1 MFTLRNRTVSI
12 RAFGVAMTIAALWW
26 SSSSFGVGLGL
37 GEINVASS
45 LSAPFE
51 ASITVKG
58 METINLDPEQISIRI
73 DGESGAN
80 IDYRLE
86 RIDADT
92 ALIHLYTREAIS
104 EPVIQFRVEVTWDRN
119 TVTRS
124 YDAFVDPPAYH
135 EHFKPADASAADRVT
150 TAGQPD
156 ETMLSAAQ
164 LPAVAL
170 DDSSVSTSQVNRVQ
184 AIEAVIE
191 ESVAGDSV
199 AEPGEPRREYGPTI
213 DGNSIWRVARAVAT
227 DANDLTIYQWMYAIW
242 QANPRVFM
250 GGNMHRLN
258 MGEVLA
264 VPLEDEVRELPHAEA
279 WRAYSSQLALLQEAG
294 PVMEEP
300 AQETDIAAER
310 QAQAQSVESSLMEV
324 TGAPVDKFVQ
334 IDESAAPAPAMASSV
349 DQSIAESVNATAE
362 EDALIA
368 LLEESAS
375 AIDER
380 AIVSANQAA
389 AEGSVSVETPPGLE
403 SSDRSEVN
411 TMSAGAMADSAVLDI
426 PASRPVMSGEV
437 VLDDIEAADL
447 SIVAAVDQSVRE
459 VATIPAGDLVLDQT
473 DVPANVISEVP
484 AADWYDSLQSRRR
497 FIDSMPVIGGAGSL
511 AFVGRAL
518 QRADAFIATSPSWAA
533 LAFGVWV
540 TLTIVM
546 LRNELAAW
554 RRRQPEIAAEK
565 SADTADLTRAESSAQ
580 FLPSV
585 TPTANERESTDN
597 ARRRKLPLQPP
608 SESNARAIIAQADSI
623 LDGGDS
629 EEAIKLMKLAVELQ
643 PNQPMLI
650 IRLLELY
657 HQARRHEA
665 FEVLM
670 NESLVVLE
678 SLDPVDL
685 ARLQAMHSRLLARIP
700 FPLAHVLA
708 EDDPATLE
716 KNPIVTG
723 LDDQAR
729 HGNDEGGDQL
739 AECGAQQE
747 GKMPQFAAP
756 ATRADRIARDEES
769 DRSVTAGIASEG
781 FSNRFDALEEDSAS
795 RLDDEDF
802 VETQVIY
809 TSKGVPLRQQA
820 VEQQSMV
827 GEILDLSVTLKEAD
841 VYLAYGLYDNAEEL
855 LLKGMEVDPDRAD
868 FLARLLDAYYAT
880 RNVVDFVSCA
890 EVMLDMG
897 EQGREYWEKVEIMGY
912 ELAPYN
918 KMFAG
923 GKDRSLSTVELG
935 IPRPETADFDFSDI
949 EEDRGEAF
957 SEPDRDEEAEA
968 PSTELSLDLA
978 GSKYGDTADK
988 LDQILSLDTSAAPS
1002 ILASSQCVEDDDIS
1016 AFTLDDEVDSGV
1028 GKGEHMRSLQT
1039 SEILA
1044 ISDTSEDSSQ
1054 EDISIA
1060 DPDPANE
1067 PDDSAAELDQLPGL
1081 DTSEIL
1087 AITETS
1093 AGSDSE
1099 DNGVFEID
1107 EDDLA
1112 IDLAAA
1118 DEELQLDLGTESVD
1132 DGGDPD
1138 LEFDEEVMKFVIE
1151 DTQPGLAESL
1161 DTDKTDLSVVENLSA
1176 DALTNSSREKVDGHI
1191 LYFPENNDEG
1201 GANSEFESEV
1211 KVTLQA
1217 IRDQLQHITE
1227 RLFRQER
1234 ETSDLKQSIAELGNE
1249 DAVSEK
1255 KKNKKSS

>member
-1 MFTLRNRTVSI
+1 M
-12 RAFGVAMTIAALWW
+12 AIAALWW

-58 METINLDPEQISIRI
+58 METVNLDPEQISIRI

-86 RIDADT
+86 RVDADT
-92 ALIHLYTREAIS
+92 ALIRLYTREAIS

-119 TVTRS
+119 AVARS
-124 YDAFVDPPAYH
+124 YDAFIDPPVYH
-135 EHFKPADASAADRVT
+135 EHFKHADASAADRSTV
-150 TAGQPD
+150 AEQPD
-156 ETMLSAAQ
+156 ETMLPAAQ
-164 LPAVAL
+164 LPAVAPA
-170 DDSSVSTSQVNRVQ
+170 DSSVSTAQVDRVQ
-184 AIEAVIE
+184 TVAVVIE
-191 ESVAGDSV
+191 EPVAVNSVI
-199 AEPGEPRREYGPTI
+199 EPRREYGPTI
-213 DGNSIWRVARAVAT
+213 DGNSIWRVARAVAA
-227 DANDLTIYQWMYAIW
+227 DADDLTIYQWMYAIW
-242 QANPRVFM
+242 QANPRAFM

-279 WRAYSSQLALLQEAG
+279 WRAYSSQMALLQEAG
-294 PVMEEP
+294 PVTEEP
-300 AQETDIAAER
+300 AQEADVAAER
-310 QAQAQSVESSLMEV
+310 QAEAQSAESSFIEV

-349 DQSIAESVNATAE
+349 DQSVAESVNATAK

-368 LLEESAS
+368 LLEDSAS

-380 AIVSANQAA
+380 AIVSANQAG
-389 AEGSVSVETPPGLE
+389 AEQSALEQTTPQLE
-403 SSDRSEVN
+403 SIDRGEVN
-411 TMSAGAMADSAVLDI
+411 TMPAGTMADSAVLDI
-426 PASRPVMSGEV
+426 PGRPVVSGEV
-437 VLDDIEAADL
+437 VMDDIEAADL
-447 SIVAAVDQSVRE
+447 SVVAAADQSVRE
-459 VATIPAGDLVLDQT
+459 VAPIPAGDLVTDQT
-473 DVPANVISEVP
+473 NAPANVISEVP
-484 AADWYDSLQSRRR
+484 VADWYDSLQSRRR

-518 QRADAFIATSPSWAA
+518 RRADAFIATSPSWAA

-546 LRNELAAW
+546 LRNELTAW
-554 RRRQPEIAAEK
+554 RRRRPEIAAEK
-565 SADTADLTRAESSAQ
+565 SADTADVTRTESSAQ
-580 FLPSV
+580 VLPSV
-585 TPTANERESTDN
+585 TPTADERESADK

-608 SESNARAIIAQADSI
+608 SESNARAIIAQADYI

-657 HQARRHEA
+657 HQARRHDA

-670 NESLVVLE
+670 NQSLAVLE
-678 SLDPVDL
+678 TLDSVDL
-685 ARLQAMHSRLLARIP
+685 DRLQAMHSRLLAGTP

-708 EDDPATLE
+708 VDDPTTLE

-729 HGNDEGGDQL
+729 HGNVEGGDQL
-739 AECGAQQE
+739 AEYSAQQQAE
-747 GKMPQFAAP
+747 MPQFAAP
-756 ATRADRIARDEES
+756 ATQADRIALDEEF
-769 DRSVTAGIASEG
+769 DRDVNAGIVSEG

-957 SEPDRDEEAEA
+957 SETEIDSDEGAEA
-968 PSTELSLDLA
+968 LSTELNLDLSA
-978 GSKYGDTADK
+978 SEYDDTADK
-988 LDQILSLDTSAAPS
+988 LDQILSMDASEAPS
-1002 ILASSQCVEDDDIS
+1002 IPTSLQNHDDEDIS
-1016 AFTLDDEVDSGV
+1016 TFILDDDDEVDSGA
-1028 GKGEHMRSLQT
+1028 GEGEHMRSLQT

-1044 ISDTSEDSSQ
+1044 I
-1054 EDISIA
+1054 
-1060 DPDPANE
+1060 P
-1067 PDDSAAELDQLPGL
+1067 
-1081 DTSEIL
+1081 
-1087 AITETS
+1087 ETS

-1107 EDDLA
+1107 EEDLA
-1112 IDLAAA
+1112 IDLAAVSDA
-1118 DEELQLDLGTESVD
+1118 LELELDGESIG

-1138 LEFDEEVMKFVIE
+1138 LEFDDEEVMKFTIE
-1151 DTQPGLAESL
+1151 DTDSGLAASFNSGE
-1161 DTDKTDLSVVENLSA
+1161 TNLSMVQNSLA
-1176 DALTNSSREKVDGHI
+1176 DALTNSSGEKVDGRI

-1201 GANSEFESEV
+1201 GATSEFESEV

-1234 ETSDLKQSIAELGNE
+1234 ETSDLKQSITELGNE

-1255 KKNKKSS
+1255 KKNNKSS